1 MKSMPILGAHVS
13 VAGGLHNAPD
23 IGLASGCD
31 AVQIFARYP
40 TRWETPELASDEVD
54 RFKGAQ
60 ARTGVYAVATHASYL
75 INLASPSPILYDRS
89 IRAME
94 DEMERA
100 ALLGIENV
108 IVHPGSAK
116 DRDLGWA
123 ISRIARA
130 VRDISGKVDE
140 THICL
145 ETTAGQGASVGYRLS
160 HIREII
166 DKSGCDGRVFVCLDS
181 CHLHAA
187 GYDISSAG
195 GFQKFTEELESLGL
209 SEKVRVVH
217 LNDSRRERGSR
228 VDRHEHIGKGTIG
241 LKGFAHLLN
250 YPPLRGVPFIL
261 ETPKGED
268 PVKSDAANL
277 KKLRSLVRK
286 GRGDFISP
294 RRG

>member
-1 MKSMPILGAHVS
+1 MKSIPILGAHVS

-23 IGLASGCD
+23 IGLACGCD

-40 TRWETPELASDEVD
+40 TRWETPELAPDAVE
-54 RFKGAQ
+54 RFKRAQ

-75 INLASPSPILYDRS
+75 INLASPSPLLYERS
-89 IRAME
+89 IRAMA
-94 DEMERA
+94 DEMRRA
-100 ALLGIENV
+100 ALLGIGNV

-116 DRDLGWA
+116 DRDLGGA
-123 ISRIARA
+123 ISRVACA
-130 VRDISGKVDE
+130 VRDLSGRVHGAD
-140 THICL
+140 ICL

-160 HIREII
+160 HIQEII

-195 GFQKFTEELESLGL
+195 GFRKFANELESLGL
-209 SEKVRVVH
+209 SGKVRVVH

-228 VDRHEHIGKGTIG
+228 VDRHEHIGEGTIG

-250 YPPLRGVPFIL
+250 YPPFREVPFIL

-277 KKLRSLVRK
+277 KKLRSLAGKRSA
-286 GRGDFISP
+286 GFISP
-294 RRG
+294 RTG